1 MTDPMTDWVTRA
13 ARAMIKRKAEAIIT
27 AACELADFRNREV
40 SQEEMIA
47 AALREAVNQCQ
58 NSMGCIYAPDLLC
71 IARHMEKGDG

>member
-1 MTDPMTDWVTRA
+1 MIDPMTDWVTRA
-13 ARAMIKRKAEAIIT
+13 GRAQIKRKAEAIIA
-27 AACELADFRNREV
+27 AACELADLRNREV

-71 IARHMEKGDG
+71 IARQMEKENG